1 MSKLLSSVQGIFS
14 DKLFFENKFLEL
26 FLSFW
31 PSGALFWTFGQNF
44 AIGLSKPH
52 SMCPVEIFDWTVFST
67 KIYEYFHRPR
77 AARKTFWHFGAKT
90 SESLSNLQF
99 RSTKIFC
106 WTFDFWRKN
115 VHNCLEYWSKNFQ
128 VFVKKCWVGE
138 KFMSKVIFFVGKNS
152 CLPTE
157 FEGESFWC
165 SVRTFGR
172 FVKTATL
179 CVRMR
184 FLSELFFLWIFWVFS
199 LFSDCG
205 KNILQHWRK
214 KFREVVKG
222 AFYLNNK
229 SFRGKFVFWRKYL
242 LSQFFR
248 YLMKNSAHLCRKAF
262 PPIWKI
268 AFCTRSGYRLA

>member
-1 MSKLLSSVQGIFS
+1 
-14 DKLFFENKFLEL
+14 
-26 FLSFW
+26 
-31 PSGALFWTFGQNF
+31 
-44 AIGLSKPH
+44 
-52 SMCPVEIFDWTVFST
+52 MCPVEIFDWTVFST

-115 VHNCLEYWSKNFQ
+115 FHNCLEYWSKKFQ

-172 FVKTATL
+172 FVKTAAL

-205 KNILQHWRK
+205 KIICNIGAKSLEKLSKVHSTWTTSLFEESLYFEENTYFHSFFDIWWKTLHTSVGKRFPRFEKLLSALVQGIVLHNIIIFTRKFTPTNGFWGKISVSKNLQN
-214 KFREVVKG
+214 FQLFLDFEE
-222 AFYLNNK
+222 NI
-229 SFRGKFVFWRKYL
+229 SDFWRK
-242 LSQFFR
+242 
-248 YLMKNSAHLCRKAF
+248 
-262 PPIWKI
+262 
-268 AFCTRSGYRLA
+268 